1 MKDQA
6 RGGHAYL
13 DESTQG
19 DYLVIASVIAPGDV
33 REARAALRGLLLPR
47 QRSLHMK
54 DEKKTA
60 RQDLI
65 VATVCNLE
73 LTTTIYVAKPSEHKG
88 HTGARDACIQRAS
101 SDSATQGVQ
110 RLVLDRNDS
119 YMKRDEASI
128 LKGATRAGVNPVPFN
143 FGHMSRHE
151 EPMLWVPDVLGW
163 CYARGGTWRH
173 RVHDHVRIIAL

>member
-1 MKDQA
+1 MNQA

-13 DESTQG
+13 DESMQD
-19 DYLVIASVIAPGDV
+19 DYLVIASVISSGEV
-33 REARAALRGLLLPR
+33 RQARAALRGLLLPR

-65 VATVCNLE
+65 VTTVCGLG
-73 LTTTIYVAKPSEHKG
+73 LATTIYVAKPSEYKG
-88 HTGARDACIQRAS
+88 HTGARDACLQQAS
-101 SDSATQGVQ
+101 RDSATQGVR

-119 YMKRDEASI
+119 YVKRDEASI
-128 LKGATRAGVNPVPFN
+128 LKGATRAGIKPVPFE
-143 FGHMSRHE
+143 FGHMRRHE

-163 CYARGGTWRH
+163 CYARGGSWRQ
-173 RVHDHVRIIAL
+173 RVRDHVCIVTL